1 MTAPRLIRVGASLA
15 AAVAFA
21 SVLAACGPVTQP
33 STHAYPNAA
42 GPGEAPPRRTL
53 GDSYVVRTGDTVYG
67 ISRRADLGVRAV
79 IEANGLTPPYIVVP
93 GQRLALPRLRE
104 HVVEAGD
111 TVYGVARRYD
121 VSMSAL
127 VRANAVEPPYTIWV
141 GQRLVLPGQ
150 VVAAT
155 AVASVPQGAGEVT
168 TAPLAPVPPV
178 PSLPAPGAM
187 RPTPPSHAAIA
198 PPSRTAEGFLWPVE
212 GRVLSSF
219 GSKAGGLHNDGINI
233 AADRGTPVRAAE
245 NGVVVYAGN
254 ELRGFG
260 NLLLLR
266 HADGWVTAYAHNGQ
280 FLVRRGDRVTRGQKI
295 ATVGSTGSVSTPQL
309 HFEIRKGSRPLDPI
323 GRLPERQVSA
333 WPPGLIQVYP
343 LAETARQVLDE
354 LPGDAARAG
363 APRDGPFA
371 RLGTQ
376 GGPVHLE
383 PEGLGVALDDGEIGL
398 LVANVEA
405 EP

>member
-1 MTAPRLIRVGASLA
+1 MMVPRHIRVRVGLV
-15 AAVAFA
+15 AAVAIA
-21 SVLAACGPVTQP
+21 SVISACGPVTQP
-33 STHAYPNAA
+33 ITNAYPNAA
-42 GPGEAPPRRTL
+42 GADEAPRRTL
-53 GDSYVVRTGDTVYG
+53 GDSYVVEAGDTVYG
-67 ISRRADLGVRAV
+67 IARRADLGVRAV

-104 HVVEAGD
+104 HVVAAGD

-150 VVAAT
+150 VIPAPGSMVAVT
-155 AVASVPQGAGEVT
+155 PVEQSGGEVT
-168 TAPLAPVPPV
+168 TAPLSPVLPTESTQTTQPTQPTQSGQATEST
-178 PSLPAPGAM
+178 PSIPAPDVT

-198 PPSRTAEGFLWPVE
+198 PPPRTEEGFLWPVE
-212 GRVLSSF
+212 GKILSRF

-233 AADRGTPVRAAE
+233 AAARGTPVYAAE

-266 HADGWVTAYAHNGQ
+266 HADGWVTAYAHNDQ

-309 HFEIRKGSRPLDPI
+309 HFEIRKGSRPMNPI
-323 GRLPERQVSA
+323 DRLPDRQVSTS
-333 WPPGLIQVYP
+333 LMDDSR
-343 LAETARQVLDE
+343 LAA
-354 LPGDAARAG
+354 
-363 APRDGPFA
+363 
-371 RLGTQ
+371 
-376 GGPVHLE
+376 
-383 PEGLGVALDDGEIGL
+383 
-398 LVANVEA
+398 
-405 EP
+405 